1 MKGEHIVKKKTE
13 NKLLKGV
20 DKLVTYKQL
29 IYGLI
34 IGLII
39 GLFIM
44 VITKEEQI
52 AKLENGEEPVVTFN
66 DKTITAND
74 LYEDMK
80 EYYSVGIL
88 LNTIDDML
96 FRDKYLDEGT
106 VKKEVDDTISKYKEY
121 YKDKFTTLLTQNG
134 FTSEKSFRDYLLLDY
149 RRNEA
154 VNDYMKN
161 HVTESEINKYYEDNV
176 YGDVDTKHI
185 LVKPDTKSDMKEDE
199 IKAKKEEANSLAKK
213 IITELNNGKT
223 FDEVKEEYK
232 DSIVYEELGYRPY
245 NDSLEKNYLEEMHKL
260 KVNTYSKT
268 PVETS
273 YGYHIVYKIGEKDKP
288 ELNTVKDDV
297 IDAIVSTKQNENTKY
312 YQETLFTIR
321 EEAGLSFKDTNLE
334 SKYNDYKKAT
344 LN

>member
-1 MKGEHIVKKKTE
+1 MKKKTE

-106 VKKEVDDTISKYKEY
+106 VKKEVDDTISQYKEY

-268 PVETS
+268 PVESS
-273 YGYHIVYKIGEKDKP
+273 YGYHIVYKIAQKEKPSLED
-288 ELNTVKDDV
+288 VKSDILDTLYEQK
-297 IDAIVSTKQNENTKY
+297 IQENSKLYT
-312 YQETLFTIR
+312 ETLFKIR
-321 EEAGLSFKDTNLE
+321 EKNELKFEDSVLREKYETYKTNTL
-334 SKYNDYKKAT
+334 KKA
-344 LN
+344 